1 MIEEESEAAEE
12 SLNEESRGNVR
23 VKMFAVDGWTEKGI
37 TTCKESVKAQR
48 RIGKTDEP
56 VQRVNELLSSF
67 VITERKAMNRS
78 MNQGPQVSNNIQVS
92 EFYGN
97 SIVICSFSACLGA
110 IS

>member
-1 MIEEESEAAEE
+1 
-12 SLNEESRGNVR
+12 
-23 VKMFAVDGWTEKGI
+23 MFAVDGWTEKGI
-37 TTCKESVKAQR
+37 TSCKESVKAQR

-78 MNQGPQVSNNIQVS
+78 MNQGPQVSKNIQVS